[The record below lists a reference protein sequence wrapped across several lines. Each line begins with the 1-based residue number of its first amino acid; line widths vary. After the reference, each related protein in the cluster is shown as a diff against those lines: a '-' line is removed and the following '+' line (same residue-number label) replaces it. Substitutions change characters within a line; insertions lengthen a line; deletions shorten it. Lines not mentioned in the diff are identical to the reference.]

1 MDNVIYDLCAGK
13 LAHRS
18 YKWENFNEKNQMAIC
33 NDGICDSWCSLYSFH
48 SKERK
53 K

>member
-1 MDNVIYDLCAGK
+1 MDNVIYDLCVGK